1 MSEAKTEAREAR
13 KALKARKAEKR
24 QAKREKSFLNK
35 FFHHVDR
42 GSTTGREIMGGLLAC
57 ILCVCAIFMNMQ
69 LITSMMVSGPVS
81 SASIADIAN
90 NGEIIA
96 RQYFLSMLLAFAGSL
111 AIGLIARLPLVQIP
125 SLGLSTLMISA
136 LGIGTN
142 LSYQNLLAVCFVSSL
157 VYAAIAAVPQARKAV
172 LNAIPKSVRKAAPAA
187 LGVLVVFT
195 AMQLTGLVYT
205 GDSAV
210 ANYGVGTSLTR
221 MEGFN
226 ASVQSF
232 RLFDFA
238 TYNSLKYKADSFFPL
253 IQACL
258 WGVIASFGAFLL
270 LRKTKRPVFH
280 SLMIGTVVYFLLML
294 FQVIMEQK
302 RGKLNFNLDPLW
314 GRLWMVGS
322 EDAQHLHL
330 SAIFRSLNLGE
341 VFTKGFD
348 FTAYT
353 EAGGNVALLF
363 GTGIV
368 TFLFA
373 NIAAADA
380 MTKDEDEKQAGLS
393 MVCNAGANILAPIAG
408 VSALSVTP
416 LNAAAKRDGAKSGLS
431 TVVASLGF
439 LASAFVWLV
448 PFLFSTTSSY
458 DIQFNLYGHYGTSMQ
473 LFTESSFIVADGV
486 MALAGLCMIAGTLK
500 DGLGES
506 REAAPFL
513 VTVAAALFLNN
524 LALGFAAGIAAHALT
539 SIFDRQRS
547 LTISNISAAVVSV
560 GCIVLTVL
568 L

>member
-1 MSEAKTEAREAR
+1 MTETKAMRREAR
-13 KALKARKAEKR
+13 KELKAQKAEKR
-24 QAKREKSFLNK
+24 QARRQRSFLNK
-35 FFHHVDR
+35 YFHHVDR
-42 GSTTGREIMGGLLAC
+42 GSTTSREIMGGLLAC
-57 ILCVCAIFMNMQ
+57 ILCVCAIFMNIQ
-69 LITSMMVSGPVS
+69 LITSMMVSGPAS

-96 RQYFLSMLLAFAGSL
+96 RQYFLSMILAFIGSL
-111 AIGLIARLPLVQIP
+111 AIGLIARLPLTQIP
-125 SLGLSTLMISA
+125 SLGLSTLMIST

-157 VYAAIAAVPQARKAV
+157 IYAAVAAVPIIRKAV
-172 LNAIPKSVRKAAPAA
+172 LNAVPKSVRKAAPAA

-205 GDSAV
+205 GDSAIT
-210 ANYGVGTSLTR
+210 NYGVGTSLIR
-221 MEGFN
+221 MDGFN

-258 WGVIASFGAFLL
+258 WGVLAAFGAFLL

-330 SAIFRSLNLGE
+330 STIFRSLNLGE

-373 NIAAADA
+373 NIATTDA
-380 MTKDEDEKQAGLS
+380 MTNDEDENQAALT
-393 MVCNAGANILAPIAG
+393 MMCNAGANILAPAVG

-439 LASAFVWLV
+439 LISAFVWLV

-486 MALAGLCMIAGTLK
+486 MALVGLCMVAAMLK

-547 LTISNISAAVVSV
+547 LTIGNICAAVVSI

>member
-1 MSEAKTEAREAR
+1 MTETKAMRREAR
-13 KALKARKAEKR
+13 KELKAQKAEKR
-24 QAKREKSFLNK
+24 QARRQRSFLNK
-35 FFHHVDR
+35 YFHHVDR
-42 GSTTGREIMGGLLAC
+42 GSTTSREIMGGLLAC
-57 ILCVCAIFMNMQ
+57 ILCVCAIFMNIQ
-69 LITSMMVSGPVS
+69 LITSMMVSGPAS

-96 RQYFLSMLLAFAGSL
+96 RQYFLSMILAFIGSL
-111 AIGLIARLPLVQIP
+111 AIGLIARLPLTQIP
-125 SLGLSTLMISA
+125 SLGLSTLMIST

-157 VYAAIAAVPQARKAV
+157 IYAAVAAVPIIRKAV
-172 LNAIPKSVRKAAPAA
+172 LNAVPKSVRKAAPAA

-205 GDSAV
+205 GDSAIT
-210 ANYGVGTSLTR
+210 NYGVGTSLIR
-221 MEGFN
+221 MDGFN

-258 WGVIASFGAFLL
+258 WGVLAAFGAFLL

-330 SAIFRSLNLGE
+330 STIFRSLNLGE

-373 NIAAADA
+373 NIAASDA
-380 MTKDEDEKQAGLS
+380 MTKDEDVNQAALT
-393 MVCNAGANILAPIAG
+393 MMCNAGANILAPIAG

-439 LASAFVWLV
+439 LISAFVWLV

-486 MALAGLCMIAGTLK
+486 MALAGLCMIAGALK

-506 REAAPFL
+506 REAAPIL
-513 VTVAAALFLNN
+513 VTVATALFLNN
-524 LALGFAAGIAAHALT
+524 LALGFAAGIAAHVLT
-539 SIFDRQRS
+539 SIFDRERS
-547 LTISNISAAVVSV
+547 LTIGNVCAAVVSV

>member
-1 MSEAKTEAREAR
+1 MTETKAMRREAR
-13 KALKARKAEKR
+13 KELKAQKAEKR
-24 QAKREKSFLNK
+24 QARRQRSFLNK
-35 FFHHVDR
+35 YFHHVDR
-42 GSTTGREIMGGLLAC
+42 GSTTSREIMGGLLAC
-57 ILCVCAIFMNMQ
+57 ILCVCAIFMNIQ
-69 LITSMMVSGPVS
+69 LITSMMVSGPAS

-96 RQYFLSMLLAFAGSL
+96 RQYFLSMILAFIGSL
-111 AIGLIARLPLVQIP
+111 AIGLIARLPLTQIP
-125 SLGLSTLMISA
+125 SLGLSTLMIST

-157 VYAAIAAVPQARKAV
+157 IYAAVAAVPIIRKAV
-172 LNAIPKSVRKAAPAA
+172 LNAVPKSVRKAAPAA

-205 GDSAV
+205 GDSAIT
-210 ANYGVGTSLTR
+210 NYGVGTSLIR
-221 MEGFN
+221 MDGFN

-258 WGVIASFGAFLL
+258 WGVLAAFGAFLL

-330 SAIFRSLNLGE
+330 STIFRSLNLGE

-373 NIAAADA
+373 NIAASDA
-380 MTKDEDEKQAGLS
+380 MTKDEDVNQAALT
-393 MVCNAGANILAPIAG
+393 MMCNAGANILAPIAG

-439 LASAFVWLV
+439 LISAFVWLV

-486 MALAGLCMIAGTLK
+486 MALVGLCMVAAMLK

-547 LTISNISAAVVSV
+547 LTIGNICAAVVSI